1 MAKTKNDIIY
11 QDDSII
17 VINKP
22 SGVSV
27 TKDRSGADDIVKL
40 LKADFARDQLRLIH
54 RLDKLTSGV
63 MVLARTAEAQSSI
76 AGMFAKRQVKKTY
89 LALVNGAVMQDK
101 GRINAP
107 LAHDRKNPKLMRI
120 DPRKGKPAITD
131 WRLLADFG
139 PAAFL
144 AVNPVTGR
152 THQIRIHFASR
163 SMPLAIDPLYG
174 GTRPIL
180 LSDFKPNYARKKEQQ
195 EKPLMERMTLH
206 AYQLELPLENGQ
218 MSVFTAPLDK
228 KFAATIK
235 MLTKHNPKGKD
246 AFLDRQDLENI
257 IKAKPI

>member
-1 MAKTKNDIIY
+1 
-11 QDDSII
+11 
-17 VINKP
+17 
-22 SGVSV
+22 
-27 TKDRSGADDIVKL
+27 
-40 LKADFARDQLRLIH
+40 
-54 RLDKLTSGV
+54 
-63 MVLARTAEAQSSI
+63 MVLARTAEAHWSI

-180 LSDFKPNYARKKEQQ
+180 LSDFKPNYARKKGHQ
-195 EKPLMERMTLH
+195 EKPLINRLTLH
-206 AYQLELPLENGQ
+206 AYQLELPLQDGE

-235 MLTKHNPKGKD
+235 MLAKHNQKGKD
-246 AFLDRQDLENI
+246 AFLDINILESI
-257 IKAKPI
+257 ISAKPI